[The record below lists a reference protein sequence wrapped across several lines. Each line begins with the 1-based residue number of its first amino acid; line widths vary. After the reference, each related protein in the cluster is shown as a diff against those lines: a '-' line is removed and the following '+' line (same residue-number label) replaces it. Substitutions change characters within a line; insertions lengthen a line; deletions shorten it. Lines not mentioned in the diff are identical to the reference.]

1 MIEETKS
8 QPNLRR
14 INLATMVSI
23 IALGLATL
31 LSYFLVDERVFSWL
45 WRHPSDWP
53 KNDWV
58 QALGLL
64 GKSYVLVWLLLNW
77 ICISGRTRL
86 ATIGLLALLLAGP
99 IVHPVKLLTRRP
111 RPQHVIKAH
120 LEQEDTSEVIQSWS
134 FPSGDTAAVFAVAT
148 AFAPSVAWPWI
159 PVLFTISSAVSLF
172 RVVVLAHYPSD
183 VCAGAAI
190 GIFSGWLILRI
201 TRRWL
206 SPDWFRLDRYRSIA
220 GLGVVLIPL
229 FIGLFKGVDDL
240 LIFLKSYGVLFAG
253 IYLVTKAGMWS
264 KWL

>member
-1 MIEETKS
+1 MIEEKKS
-8 QPNLRR
+8 QPHLRR
-14 INLATMVSI
+14 INLTIMVSI

-45 WRHPSDWP
+45 RQHPHDWQ

-120 LEQEDTSEVIQSWS
+120 LQQEDPNGVMQRWS

-148 AFAPSVAWPWI
+148 ALAPFIAWPWI
-159 PVLFTISSAVSLF
+159 PVLFTISSAVSLL

-201 TRRWL
+201 SRQWL
-206 SPDWFRLDRYRSIA
+206 SPDSFRLDRYRGIA
-220 GLGVVLIPL
+220 VLGVVLIPP

-240 LIFLKSYGVLFAG
+240 LIFLKSYGALVAG
-253 IYLVTKAGMWS
+253 IYLIAKAGTWS